1 MIKKTATARLIH
13 FLVGLFIACLALAV
27 ILALAVPIG
36 FYGMA
41 MYLSPTLP
49 STQEIKT
56 ANLEMP
62 LQIYSRDDKLI
73 GQYGNRL
80 SLPVTFQEI
89 PEDLTHAFLA
99 AEDSSFFQHS
109 GISIKGLGR
118 AVTEVVTDDEG
129 QTGGSTITMQVAKNY
144 FLSPERTLN
153 RKLTEL
159 FLARKMEDELSK
171 NEILTL
177 YVNKIYL
184 GEGAYGI
191 RAAAKKYYSKSLD
204 NLTIA
209 EMAMLAG
216 LPKAP

>member
-1 MIKKTATARLIH
+1 MLHLLQILTNKSYYDQKNATARLIRS
-13 FLVGLFIACLALAV
+13 LVGLVIACLALAV
-27 ILALAVPIG
+27 VLALAVPIG

-41 MYLSPTLP
+41 MYISPTLP

-62 LQIYSRDDKLI
+62 LQIYSSDNKLI

-80 SLPVTFQEI
+80 SLPVTFEEV

-109 GISIKGLGR
+109 GISITGLGR
-118 AVTEVVTDDEG
+118 AVTEVITDDDS

-159 FLARKMEDELSK
+159 FLARKIEDELSK
-171 NEILTL
+171 MTF
-177 YVNKIYL
+177 
-184 GEGAYGI
+184 
-191 RAAAKKYYSKSLD
+191 
-204 NLTIA
+204 
-209 EMAMLAG
+209 
-216 LPKAP
+216 